1 MEDIKDLVNNI
12 TTNEIKTNTKSEK
25 PHKILNYEDIESST
39 ITVISV
45 SNLTINLNNLYKYLP
60 ITDYVIIP
68 KKRGRKKKI
77 QYVNPNIDIP
87 VGSII
92 FIKYKNFNRGVI
104 LKKSKNKDK
113 SNYFLNSVTIGIV
126 LENEKIIN
134 IKITSNGKFQITGC
148 KDNKHIIKSITYLF
162 HHIVYTQ
169 QYFNE
174 TIYTLN
180 NNETEP
186 KFIFNTVMRNK
197 DFKIY
202 FDINIQKLD
211 ELISL
216 QDDFISLYENNS
228 KSSCINIKYP
238 LNAKY
243 TDTLDCI
250 TIDTHKLLNSIPFKI
265 KNNKLFINYK
275 PQLTKIDYNEYL
287 KYETVNKYKQS
298 KKVKEKFHT
307 FLVFQSGAVLQSG
320 CGPEMNEVYNKFIN
334 MIVDNRNQIEE
345 VIE

>member
-1 MEDIKDLVNNI
+1 MCKFL
-12 TTNEIKTNTKSEK
+12 
-25 PHKILNYEDIESST
+25 ILN
-39 ITVISV
+39 
-45 SNLTINLNNLYKYLP
+45 
-60 ITDYVIIP
+60 
-68 KKRGRKKKI
+68 
-77 QYVNPNIDIP
+77 
-87 VGSII
+87 
-92 FIKYKNFNRGVI
+92 
-104 LKKSKNKDK
+104 
-113 SNYFLNSVTIGIV
+113 
-126 LENEKIIN
+126 
-134 IKITSNGKFQITGC
+134 
-148 KDNKHIIKSITYLF
+148 
-162 HHIVYTQ
+162 
-169 QYFNE
+169 
-174 TIYTLN
+174 
-180 NNETEP
+180 
-186 KFIFNTVMRNK
+186 FIFNNSSINK
-197 DFKIY
+197 SIG
-202 FDINIQKLD
+202 NP
-211 ELISL
+211 
-216 QDDFISLYENNS
+216 LYENNS

-345 VIE
+345 VIEKHIKLYYVKLFIKNP